1 MDIDIARHIG
11 AVTRRV
17 ETRTRDGES
26 VYVIRAERT
35 FDTPLDDAWD
45 AITNPERLPRWFL
58 PVTGDFRPGGSFR
71 IEGNASGEILRCEP
85 PEELGVTWVFNE
97 QVSWVDVFLTAE
109 GDEGTRLV
117 LEHLAPVDPEFQA
130 RYGPGAGGV
139 GWEQAF
145 MGLDLHLATGESV
158 DPGAVAAW
166 GASAEGAAFVEASSE
181 AWGHA
186 AIAAGTDA
194 EEAHAAARR
203 TTDFYTG
210 AEEAG
215 VEED

>member
-1 MDIDIARHIG
+1 MHIDVSRQIG

-17 ETRTRDGES
+17 ETRTREDMP
-26 VYVIRAERT
+26 VFVIRAERT
-35 FDTPLDDAWD
+35 FDTPLDDTWD
-45 AITNPERLPRWFL
+45 AITNPERLSRWFL
-58 PVTGDFRPGGSFR
+58 PVSGDFRPGGSFR
-71 IEGNASGEILRCEP
+71 IEGNASGEILRCDP
-85 PEELGVTWVFNE
+85 PEELAVTWVFNE
-97 QVSWVDVFLTAE
+97 QLSWVDLFLTAE

-145 MGLDLHLATGESV
+145 MGLDLYLTSGEPG
-158 DPGAVAAW
+158 DPEAYAAW
-166 GASAEGAAFVEASSE
+166 SASPEGLAMVEQSSE

-186 AIAAGTDA
+186 AIAAGTDP

-203 TTDFYTG
+203 TTAFYTG
-210 AEEAG
+210 AEAG
-215 VEED
+215 